1 MKHEATF
8 EFNDSELLQ
17 LPVLI
22 AANSAGPLITPLF
35 LSSLLF
41 LSLSPRLNH
50 SASSAPLA
58 LPMQPP
64 PPPPPDGP
72 DAAKPAAAAGAP
84 ARAPTH
90 EVFGDAPLGLAMLA
104 LLLLQAMA
112 AIMRPPTSC

>member
-1 MKHEATF
+1 
-8 EFNDSELLQ
+8 
-17 LPVLI
+17 
-22 AANSAGPLITPLF
+22 
-35 LSSLLF
+35 
-41 LSLSPRLNH
+41 
-50 SASSAPLA
+50 
-58 LPMQPP
+58 MQPP